1 MEKVIPNF
9 FLKRWLGRD
18 RNTKST
24 FIGSYKNPSTCD
36 SFEQMQECMEIKESG
51 ILDTWDKHDELI
63 DVDIN
68 QINNHTPMI
77 LRDNSDSLTDDSKK
91 KMLPLPKVSEN

>member
-1 MEKVIPNF
+1 METWL
-9 FLKRWLGRD
+9 LKNILIKYLWPYD
-18 RNTKST
+18 
-24 FIGSYKNPSTCD
+24 P
-36 SFEQMQECMEIKESG
+36 FELTQEYIEIKESG